1 MLIIRDGYRIPSV
14 SLLEPYFF
22 RNRSS
27 SFNHSEFV
35 QEAIDERLIR
45 DSITQLDLAPAF
57 CNPLHVAVQG
67 DGKHRL
73 ILDLFFLNKFI
84 WKQSLKYEGV
94 RTVLTMFD
102 WDFYFF
108 TFDLKSG
115 YHHVEILPRH
125 RVSYLFSPILFLII
139 LEREQACNFYNF
151 YNTVIISFSFY
162 YIIFNFVN

>member
-1 MLIIRDGYRIPSV
+1 MQPDQLSGLDQCDFRSGFRIGTLQENVCFWSKALRADEFVLLIIRDGYRIPSV

-45 DSITQLDLAPAF
+45 DSITQLDLASAF

-115 YHHVEILPRH
+115 
-125 RVSYLFSPILFLII
+125 
-139 LEREQACNFYNF
+139 
-151 YNTVIISFSFY
+151 
-162 YIIFNFVN
+162 